1 MYAGVAQRIH
11 DETGGRV
18 NFAVSLKGGGNCQLW
33 AGEWVVVVQLLY
45 GDVDHDE
52 YIRHM

>member
-18 NFAVSLKGGGNCQLW
+18 NFIVSLKGGGNCQLW
-33 AGEWVVVVQLLY
+33 AGELVVVVVQLLY
-45 GDVDHDE
+45 V
-52 YIRHM
+52 YIMNVHKAHL